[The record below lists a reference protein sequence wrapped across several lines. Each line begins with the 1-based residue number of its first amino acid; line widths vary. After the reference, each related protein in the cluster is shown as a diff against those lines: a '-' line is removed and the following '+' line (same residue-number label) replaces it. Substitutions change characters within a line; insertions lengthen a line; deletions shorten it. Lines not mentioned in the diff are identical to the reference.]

1 MIFIKIFKYLAIFG
15 YYSTKMYAVFVKKSF
30 MQQNVLDKMM
40 KFLQTL
46 YISEKIMYNKIVWE
60 FLNTDE
66 KTRE

>member
-1 MIFIKIFKYLAIFG
+1 MIFTKFFIHFAIFG

-46 YISEKIMYNKIVWE
+46 YNSTKIMYNKSVWE
-60 FLNTDE
+60 
-66 KTRE
+66 K